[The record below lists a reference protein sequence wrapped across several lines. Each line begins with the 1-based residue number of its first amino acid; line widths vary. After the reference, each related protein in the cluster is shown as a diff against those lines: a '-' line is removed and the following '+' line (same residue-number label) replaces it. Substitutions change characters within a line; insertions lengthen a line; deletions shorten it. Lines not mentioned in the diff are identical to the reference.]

1 MLDVFFFLYFMAF
14 REFVDTEAFSQC
26 SINYHMKSYPDT
38 YVQYNVILKILK
50 SASLIVV
57 VSQI

>member
-1 MLDVFFFLYFMAF
+1 MLDVIFFIDFMAF

-26 SINYHMKSYPDT
+26 SVGYHMKSYPDT

>member
-1 MLDVFFFLYFMAF
+1 MLDVFFFIDFMAF
-14 REFVDTEAFSQC
+14 KEFVDTEAFSQC
-26 SINYHMKSYPDT
+26 SISYHMKSYPDT
-38 YVQYNVILKILK
+38 YVKYNVILKILK